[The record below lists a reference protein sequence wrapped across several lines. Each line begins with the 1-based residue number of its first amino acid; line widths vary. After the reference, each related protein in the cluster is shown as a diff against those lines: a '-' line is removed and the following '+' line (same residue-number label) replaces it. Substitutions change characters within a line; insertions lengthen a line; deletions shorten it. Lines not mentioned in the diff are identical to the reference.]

1 MDVSRAT
8 QLQMRVLGSRG
19 TFVEMNE
26 TLLPRWAEYDWV
38 NINTRQEEDKSLSF
52 RKKVK
57 KIQEELEATDEAQRK

>member
-1 MDVSRAT
+1 MSPR
-8 QLQMRVLGSRG
+8 LQPASWC
-19 TFVEMNE
+19 FIP
-26 TLLPRWAEYDWV
+26 LLPRWAEQDWV